1 MRREWLIYAVAGV
14 ALVAVVMIVFSF
26 SGSST
31 KPKPVADLTKCR
43 MDLSVAPALRGLRL
57 GMSAEEF
64 KAKYPDVEI
73 KTRVDSEGFSS
84 AFIDQG
90 TKDFD
95 SEGLSWVTLGF
106 VDGQLS
112 DIDFHYLNDI
122 AYLKN
127 PHVLID
133 KVTRQLGMDSRWCG
147 GARASNCVIK
157 CDGFEV
163 TINTPEAEITT
174 ANISISEPSVSFHD
188 LVAQQKLQ
196 ARREAR
202 DEKARQGFRP

>member
-1 MRREWLIYAVAGV
+1 MRKERIVYALVGA
-14 ALVAVVMIVFSF
+14 ALVAVMVIAISF
-26 SGSST
+26 SDSGT
-31 KPKPVADLTKCR
+31 NPDAKLAKCR

-57 GMSAEEF
+57 GMSAEEL

-90 TKDFD
+90 TKGFD
-95 SEGLSWVTLGF
+95 SEGLAWVNLGF
-106 VDGQLS
+106 VDGRLS
-112 DIDFHYLNDI
+112 DIDINYINDL
-122 AYLKN
+122 AYQKN

-133 KVTRQLGMDSRWCG
+133 NVTQQIGMDSRWCD
-147 GARASNCVIK
+147 GARASSCVIT

-163 TINTPEAEITT
+163 TINAPETYITGANLSMTP
-174 ANISISEPSVSFHD
+174 PSVKFSD

-196 ARREAR
+196 LRREAR
-202 DEKARQGFRP
+202 DEKARQSFRP

>member
-1 MRREWLIYAVAGV
+1 MRKEWVIYSMVGV
-14 ALVAVVMIVFSF
+14 ALLTVMMIFSF
-26 SGSST
+26 LSHSSNST
-31 KPKPVADLTKCR
+31 RPDVNPKMCR
-43 MDLSVAPALRGLRL
+43 MDLSVAPTLRGLRL

-64 KAKYPDVEI
+64 KVKYPDVEI

-90 TKDFD
+90 TKGFD
-95 SEGLSWVTLGF
+95 SEGLSWVSLGF
-106 VDGQLS
+106 VDEHLS
-112 DIDFHYLNDI
+112 DIDFHYFNDL
-122 AYLKN
+122 AYLQN

-163 TINTPEAEITT
+163 TINTPEADITT
-174 ANISISEPSVSFHD
+174 ANISISEPSVSVRD

-202 DEKARQGFRP
+202 DEKARQSFRP